1 MTKRPLIV
9 SPPRTLEQ
17 PHTLEQEHQLQALTA
32 SGESIAAIAALLDR
46 SEWQSGTEL
55 ASSESL

>member
-1 MTKRPLIV
+1 MTKRPLIA
-9 SPPRTLEQ
+9 SPPR
-17 PHTLEQEHQLQALTA
+17 TLEQEHQLQALTA